1 MTTNPTSS
9 VDRSVNVSNSLKQDE
24 QNSVLEAVNLT
35 VDITQNGNRSRVLND
50 VSITVYEG
58 ETVGLVGESGS
69 GKSMFARTAMRL
81 PPPNLELAIQGEI
94 NVSGS
99 SIYSLDRRS
108 LRRHRQQGM
117 IGLIFQD
124 PVSSLNPTMRVGDQ
138 IRESLLQKGTGQF
151 TVASLLERVGLA
163 QSTHKRFPHELS
175 GGQRQRIIIAIA
187 LAGNP
192 RILIADEATTALDPQ
207 VQRAIVDLIIDLKT
221 DNNAG
226 LLMIS
231 HDLEMIASVC
241 QRIYVMREGVVVETN
256 SAESLFADPKHW
268 YTKQLISASAR
279 LANIGSGHR

>member
-1 MTTNPTSS
+1 M
-9 VDRSVNVSNSLKQDE
+9 SNSLKQDE